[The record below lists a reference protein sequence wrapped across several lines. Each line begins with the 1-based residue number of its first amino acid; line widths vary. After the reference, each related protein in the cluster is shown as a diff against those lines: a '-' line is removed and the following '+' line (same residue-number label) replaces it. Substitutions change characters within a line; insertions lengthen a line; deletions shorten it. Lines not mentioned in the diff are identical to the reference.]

1 MPPPT
6 HEPRLTKHIEHII
19 DLITKM
25 DWIVFLNYRT
35 TYGPIQHA
43 TVYRNVLTEHT
54 FSGLI
59 FLILL
64 VASDI
69 EAD

>member
-1 MPPPT
+1 MQ
-6 HEPRLTKHIEHII
+6 
-19 DLITKM
+19 M